1 MDEAKIISLRKEP
14 ELLDMFCTYFSK
26 NWGRE
31 VIYRNCM
38 ESSLSSDSPLPQWF
52 LLVKKDEICGGCGLI
67 TNDFISRMDLYP
79 WLCALFVEEKFR
91 KQGLGGKLI
100 EYAVLTAADLGYKN
114 IYCCTDHTAYYEKYN
129 FQYIGIGYHPW
140 DETSRIYCRKLS

>member
-91 KQGLGGKLI
+91 KQGLGGTNERGIFGAITFSANKQ
-100 EYAVLTAADLGYKN
+100 
-114 IYCCTDHTAYYEKYN
+114 EKTGTVIKSPKVIMKGFNDYVV
-129 FQYIGIGYHPW
+129 
-140 DETSRIYCRKLS
+140 S